1 MEADEKN
8 LSLLKQLD
16 LKNCDVL
23 KNTKKN
29 LKGKLKFNTFI
40 ENMNNILKSIDK
52 EQLKSKNKYD
62 LQLVQFACQAV
73 EDVFTEKNS
82 GDIKL
87 SAVIEVLKSFYD
99 DNEDLIKT
107 FVEISLKKIHH
118 STIYRRNKNKINNFF
133 FWVWSLVAKR

>member
-8 LSLLKQLD
+8 LSLLKSMNV
-16 LKNCDVL
+16 KNCDVL
-23 KNTKKN
+23 KMTKKN

-52 EQLKSKNKYD
+52 EQLKKYD
-62 LQLVQFACQAV
+62 LELVKFCVQVA
-73 EDVFTEKNS
+73 EDVFTEKGS

-87 SAVIEVLKSFYD
+87 SAVIEILKSFYD

-133 FWVWSLVAKR
+133 FWVWSLLQKS